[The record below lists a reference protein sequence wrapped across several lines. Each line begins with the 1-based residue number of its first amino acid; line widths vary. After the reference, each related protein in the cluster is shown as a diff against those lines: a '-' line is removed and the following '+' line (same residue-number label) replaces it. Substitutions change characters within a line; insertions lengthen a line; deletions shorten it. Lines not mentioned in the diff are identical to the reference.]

1 MMIPAEAE
9 FRFTEDHM
17 IRKEMR
23 WTAACMSTAL
33 LFSALSTAAYAA
45 PRRKVFADNV
55 SESSHQTSFERER
68 SAEEWAKLRDNRI
81 EWDEIQTLVHEYNP
95 TIASMWI
102 SFRQN
107 DHRGAYHIDY
117 EKAEQKIEDAYQKAM
132 EAADGNE
139 VAEAL
144 AEMRYQSDSARSDV
158 DSNAQSSDREA
169 AKLQIEQSELTTTET
184 IRKSI
189 LSMYSSRAKAE
200 TAKTNIDQES
210 ANYDAAVR
218 KLNAGQGTNLDVLNA
233 KEAREKAQ
241 LSLSQENASVEK
253 NTELIRVDLGW
264 RYNDEP
270 ELPEAPIPGEE
281 QLNALDLQA
290 DTETALKENYPIRI
304 TERKLA
310 VSQTETQLASLN
322 TTLQNQKESVR
333 ADMISRY
340 QAVKQARTGLEQAR
354 LQSSNLQAAQ
364 SSAERAY
371 SVGSKS
377 RREMETAKN
386 QAESAKR
393 SERIAELSLAE
404 ADYDYLA
411 GKQGLAKAGG
421 SQ

>member
-1 MMIPAEAE
+1 M
-9 FRFTEDHM
+9 
-17 IRKEMR
+17 
-23 WTAACMSTAL
+23 
-33 LFSALSTAAYAA
+33 
-45 PRRKVFADNV
+45 
-55 SESSHQTSFERER
+55 
-68 SAEEWAKLRDNRI
+68 
-81 EWDEIQTLVHEYNP
+81 
-95 TIASMWI
+95 
-102 SFRQN
+102 
-107 DHRGAYHIDY
+107 
-117 EKAEQKIEDAYQKAM
+117 
-132 EAADGNE
+132 
-139 VAEAL
+139 
-144 AEMRYQSDSARSDV
+144 
-158 DSNAQSSDREA
+158 
-169 AKLQIEQSELTTTET
+169 
-184 IRKSI
+184 
-189 LSMYSSRAKAE
+189 
-200 TAKTNIDQES
+200 
-210 ANYDAAVR
+210 R

-404 ADYDYLA
+404 AYYDYLA